1 MTDRTREE
9 HIVKRIATIAA
20 ILTAAVIAVPSV
32 ASGGNVAQVKP
43 QVTAQLVGTQ
53 GSKAQRVTAAVS
65 LQRHSIQ
72 LANAKR
78 FSILL
83 HTQIR

>member
-20 ILTAAVIAVPSV
+20 ILTTAAIAAPTV
-32 ASGGNVAQVKP
+32 ASAGNVAQVKL
-43 QVTAQLVGTQ
+43 QITTQIIGVQTAKV
-53 GSKAQRVTAAVS
+53 QRAKAAVTI
-65 LQRHSIQ
+65 QRHTVQ
-72 LANAKR
+72 RANAKR

-83 HTQIR
+83 HSQIR

>member
-20 ILTAAVIAVPSV
+20 ILAAVVIAAPSV
-32 ASGGNVAQVKP
+32 ASGGNVTQVKP

-53 GSKAQRVTAAVS
+53 VSKAQRVTPAVS

-72 LANAKR
+72 QASAKR

-83 HTQIR
+83 HSQIR